1 MCSLSVAVVS
11 VESREAHLNML
22 VLEAERR
29 VTDLAAQ
36 AQRDGRSLE
45 ACQKDKQLRTW
56 EWRTNLYKRM
66 KMGFQ
71 HARETP
77 PTQTHCSH
85 VTIVYLLALPLFT
98 VMRVF
103 RMNCDTSSNVT
114 LCISF
119 LNFSLEITESS
130 YSFE

>member
-1 MCSLSVAVVS
+1 MSACSLSVVVVS
-11 VESREAHLNML
+11 LESREAHLNML

-77 PTQTHCSH
+77 PTQTRH
-85 VTIVYLLALPLFT
+85 VTIVYLLSWPLFT

-103 RMNCDTSSNVT
+103 RMNFET
-114 LCISF
+114 LLRMLHYAYHF
-119 LNFSLEITESS
+119 
-130 YSFE
+130 